1 MTQENKKNNLK
12 RGLGRGLSSLI
23 PDDIEE
29 SIIFDDGKREERI
42 QEIEIDKIK
51 ANALQPRRTFD
62 PEELESLCTS
72 IKRNGVI
79 QPIVLRRM
87 GENYE
92 IIAGERRWRASMQA
106 KLKKI
111 PAVIMDLDEEQ
122 RYEVSLVENL
132 QRSDLNPIEEAMAY
146 KTLLEKYNM
155 TQEKISEIV
164 GKSRTYVT
172 NMTRLLK
179 LAKSVQEDLIN
190 NKITVGHAKML
201 VTLSDRKQMELSK
214 KIQESQMNVRD
225 LENLLK
231 PKPEKKE
238 KHVNEESEYYELSE
252 ELSEQYGTKVEI
264 LKGKNKGKIVL
275 EFYGEEDFERL
286 YQLIRK

>member
-29 SIIFDDGKREERI
+29 SIIFDEGKREERI

-62 PEELESLCTS
+62 QEELESLCTS

-238 KHVNEESEYYELSE
+238 KPLNEESEYYELSE

>member
-238 KHVNEESEYYELSE
+238 KPLNEESEYYELSE

>member
-62 PEELESLCTS
+62 QEELESLCTS

-238 KHVNEESEYYELSE
+238 KPVNEESEYYELSE

>member
-238 KHVNEESEYYELSE
+238 KPVNEESEYYELSE

>member
-62 PEELESLCTS
+62 QEELESLCTS

-238 KHVNEESEYYELSE
+238 KPLNEESEYYELSE